1 MNSSKEIDMTNAVIN
16 ARNISKKYD
25 DSYALDGIDLQV
37 MQGQI
42 MGLIGPNGA
51 GKSTFLQSV
60 LGLLKTEGTLEVLG
74 LDPRKDRHKLLKEVC
89 SITDVAVL
97 PKWMT
102 VNQLLNYM
110 DGVHPGFSL
119 EKCIDILSRTNIKL
133 PSKIKVL
140 SRGMVV
146 QLHLS
151 IVMAIDAKVLILD
164 EPTLGL
170 DLVYRKDFYS
180 QLIEDYYE
188 GNKTILISTHQV
200 EEIEGV
206 LSDAVFMNQGRIVMK
221 DSIESINRK
230 YLELRPDQ
238 NSIDKARSLNPMHS
252 RTELG
257 REVMLFEDVDKDKLM
272 EMGDVRPPVIADL
285 FMAIMETTK
294 VGGQS

>member
-1 MNSSKEIDMTNAVIN
+1 MNTEVVIKAN
-16 ARNISKKYD
+16 NISKKYD
-25 DSYALDGIDLQV
+25 ESYALDSIDIEV
-37 MQGQI
+37 SKGQI

-60 LGLLKTEGTLEVLG
+60 LGLLKTEGNLEVLG

-102 VNQLLNYM
+102 VQQLLSYM
-110 DGVHPGFSL
+110 DGVHPGFDL
-119 EKCIDILSRTNIKL
+119 DKCISILSRTNIKL
-133 PSKIKVL
+133 HSKIKVL

-151 IVMAIDAKVLILD
+151 LVMAIDAKILILD

-206 LSDAVFMNQGRIVMK
+206 LSDAVFMNQGRIVMQ
-221 DSIESINRK
+221 DSIESINKK

-238 NSIDKARSLNPMHS
+238 DSINAAKSLNPMHH

-257 REVMLFEDVDKDKLM
+257 REVMLFEDMDKDKLM
-272 EMGDVRPPVIADL
+272 ELGDVRPPVIADL

-294 VGGQS
+294 GGGQS

>member
-1 MNSSKEIDMTNAVIN
+1 MNTEVVIK
-16 ARNISKKYD
+16 ATNISKKYD
-25 DSYALDGIDLQV
+25 ESYALDGIDIEV
-37 MQGQI
+37 NKGQI

-60 LGLLKTEGTLEVLG
+60 LGLLKTEGNLEVLG
-74 LDPRKDRHKLLKEVC
+74 LDPRKDRHKLLKNVC

-102 VNQLLNYM
+102 VDQLLSYM
-110 DGVHPGFSL
+110 DGVHPSFDIN
-119 EKCIDILSRTNIKL
+119 KCKSILSRTNIKL

-151 IVMAIDAKVLILD
+151 LVMAINAKILILD

-188 GNKTILISTHQV
+188 GDKTILISTHQV

-221 DSIESINRK
+221 DSIESINKK

-238 NSIDKARSLNPMHS
+238 QSLEDAKDLEPLHQ

-257 REVMLFEDVDKDKLM
+257 REVMLFENIGKEKL
-272 EMGDVRPPVIADL
+272 EVFGEVRPPVIADL
-285 FMAIMETTK
+285 FMAIMETTRQR
-294 VGGQS
+294 GDR